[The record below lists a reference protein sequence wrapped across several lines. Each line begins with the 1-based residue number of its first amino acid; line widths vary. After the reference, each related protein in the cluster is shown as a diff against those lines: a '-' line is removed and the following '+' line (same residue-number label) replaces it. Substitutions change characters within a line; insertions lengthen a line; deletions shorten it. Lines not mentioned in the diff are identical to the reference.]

1 MVVLILEKVPV
12 GLRGDLS
19 RWMIEPK
26 AGIFL
31 GHLTARLRD
40 KLWEKAVAG
49 SREGGCLQAWN
60 SPNEQ
65 GFVVRTRGDTT
76 RRIVDFEGL
85 HLVGIPRKD
94 T

>member
-1 MVVLILEKVPV
+1 MVVLILESVPAS
-12 GLRGDLS
+12 LRGDLS

-40 KLWEKAVAG
+40 KLWEKAVKG
-49 SREGGCLQAWN
+49 CKEGGCLQAWN
-60 SPNEQ
+60 SPSEQ
-65 GFVVRTRGDTT
+65 GFVVRTWGDTS
-76 RRIVDFEGL
+76 RRIVEMEGL
-85 HLVGIPRKD
+85 HLVAIPSKA

>member
-1 MVVLILEKVPV
+1 
-12 GLRGDLS
+12 
-19 RWMIEPK
+19 MIEPK

-40 KLWEKAVAG
+40 KLWEKAVKG
-49 SREGGCLQAWN
+49 CKEGGCLQAWN

-65 GFVVRTRGDTT
+65 GFVVRTWGDTS
-76 RRIVDFEGL
+76 RRIVEMEGL
-85 HLVGIPRKD
+85 HLVAIPSKA